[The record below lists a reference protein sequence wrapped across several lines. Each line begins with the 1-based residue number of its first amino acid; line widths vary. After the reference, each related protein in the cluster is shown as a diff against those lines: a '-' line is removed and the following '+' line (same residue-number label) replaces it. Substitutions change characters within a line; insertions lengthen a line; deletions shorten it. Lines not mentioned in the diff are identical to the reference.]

1 MKQTKNTSWGVITF
15 ALIFFWP
22 IGIYL
27 LIRRFNNDKSA
38 TFQHSKGLKITSY
51 ILMGFGAIAV
61 AMTLT
66 GQMTTKDD
74 LGIEHQIV
82 GAQMIPYL
90 LISAMFL
97 LGGIVLFNK
106 MRKIDKNSIKYKRY
120 INLVVNNQLS
130 EISKIASALSLSSSQ
145 VTVDLQNMI
154 DNGYLAN
161 AYIDHSRNQIILT
174 QRPAGQKTETSVMET
189 YVCPSCGAKNEIYA
203 GSPKVC
209 EYCGTVLK

>member
-1 MKQTKNTSWGVITF
+1 
-15 ALIFFWP
+15 
-22 IGIYL
+22 
-27 LIRRFNNDKSA
+27 
-38 TFQHSKGLKITSY
+38 
-51 ILMGFGAIAV
+51 
-61 AMTLT
+61 
-66 GQMTTKDD
+66 
-74 LGIEHQIV
+74 
-82 GAQMIPYL
+82 MIPYL

-106 MRKIDKNSIKYKRY
+106 MRKIDKNSIKYRRY

-189 YVCPSCGAKNEIYA
+189 YVCQSCGAKNEIYT

>member
-1 MKQTKNTSWGVITF
+1 MKQTKNTSWGVITC

-27 LIRRFNNDKSA
+27 LIRRFNNDKAA

-51 ILMGFGAIAV
+51 ILMGFGALAMV
-61 AMTLT
+61 MTLS
-66 GQMTTKDD
+66 GQMTGKDSA
-74 LGIEHQIV
+74 GVEHQIV

-97 LGGIVLFNK
+97 LGGIILFNK
-106 MRKIDKNSIKYKRY
+106 MRKIDKNSVKYKRY

-145 VTVDLQNMI
+145 VTHDLQSMI

-161 AYIDHSRNQIILT
+161 AYIDRSRNQIILT
-174 QRPAGQKTETSVMET
+174 QKPVNQGIDTAALET
-189 YVCPSCGAKNEIYA
+189 YVCSSCGAKNEIYA